1 MKTETALSKKRITNS
16 SSASTSKPELGIT
29 ETSNSDGLNKS
40 TVHRLMKTLEKE
52 GFVLKEI
59 KRRANISWGFHF

>member
-1 MKTETALSKKRITNS
+1 MKQRCLKNGLRILHLL
-16 SSASTSKPELGIT
+16 STSKPELGIT